1 MKVGTPSHWAAR
13 LLKVIQTTEPIGSF
27 AHHKMLTDMPR
38 MMPHVTV
45 HGVGRLG
52 FPMPDVVVD
61 ALIATSTNAQTER
74 VPFIG
79 NADKSNTWQ
88 IDAAK
93 IAIDSGNVWSTYL
106 SELVLKHCFE
116 LGISSDRFAAL
127 GPTVHLESMRIYNE
141 GGYGLDPSESQT
153 DVTKFGTL
161 LVQLPTSSGFT
172 GGELTLSN
180 NGATKCFDLSIESAN
195 EFHSVAFYSDCE
207 CQLLPI
213 LSGKR
218 VCLVY
223 KLTAASVLPSF
234 KDKLET
240 EHELERICNDWKN
253 YKKCK
258 VTKIGHQLV
267 NEYTNEDISRLA
279 LVNRDE
285 IVFSSL
291 YNAKSKSGTP
301 LFHVSLLLME
311 NRLGWSS
318 PLKLIKKNNDG
329 SIQEECIRDDN
340 EDEWD
345 MRSYDYEGWWV
356 FYNERL
362 GIYSE
367 HYLMENESN
376 NEYEYE
382 DEYEGDNIN
391 MNRQMFWTP
400 CSVDSDG
407 VDDNDI
413 NTKKAT
419 LYACAIIISPF
430 L

>member
-1 MKVGTPSHWAAR
+1 MKVGTASHWAAQ
-13 LLKVIQTTEPIGSF
+13 LLKVIKTTEPIGSF

-38 MMPHVTV
+38 MMPHITV

-61 ALIATSTNAQTER
+61 ALIATSTNAQSER
-74 VPFIG
+74 VPLTG
-79 NADKSNTWQ
+79 NADKGNTWQ
-88 IDAAK
+88 IDADN
-93 IAIDSGNVWSTYL
+93 IAIGGGNAWSTYL

-141 GGYGLDPSESQT
+141 GDYELDPSDSQK
-153 DVTKFGTL
+153 DVTKFGTV

-180 NGATKCFDLSIESAN
+180 NGVTKCLDLSIESAN

-218 VCLVY
+218 VSLVY
-223 KLTAASVLPSF
+223 KLAASSVLPSF

-240 EHELERICNDWKN
+240 ERELERICNKW
-253 YKKCK
+253 KKCKKHK
-258 VTKIGHQLV
+258 VTKIGHQLE
-267 NEYTNEDISRLA
+267 NKYTNEEISRLA
-279 LVNRDE
+279 LVGRDE
-285 IVFSSL
+285 IVFAAL
-291 YNAKSKSGTP
+291 HNAKSSSGTP
-301 LFHVSLLLME
+301 IFHVSLLLME
-311 NRLGWSS
+311 NRSCSSS
-318 PLKLIKKNNDG
+318 PLKLIKKNIDG
-329 SIQEECIRDDN
+329 SIQEECISDN

-345 MRSYDYEGWWV
+345 MRCYDDEGWWV
-356 FYNERL
+356 LYDERM
-362 GIYSE
+362 GIYDLVES
-367 HYLMENESN
+367 ESN
-376 NEYEYE
+376 DEYEYE
-382 DEYEGDNIN
+382 YDSDNIN
-391 MNRQMFWTP
+391 KNRLMFWNP

-413 NTKKAT
+413 YAEAT
-419 LYACAIIISPF
+419 LYACAIMISPYQ
-430 L
+430 